1 MDQVD
6 RLCQDIL
13 EDRVAVESLSNEEL
27 DIVLDRFYD
36 IAEALQDDPDERKAQ
51 AAEAILAVLQDVVD
65 ERVGALD
72 MSCFEQAILDAESR
86 GSVYFEFEEYLV
98 H

>member
-13 EDRVAVESLSNEEL
+13 DDRIAVETLTNEEL
-27 DIVLDRFYD
+27 DLVLDRFYTL
-36 IAEALQDDPDERKAQ
+36 AEALQDDPDERKAQ

-65 ERVGALD
+65 ERVSATD
-72 MSCFEQAILDAESR
+72 MTCFEEQILAAEAR

>member
-1 MDQVD
+1 MDRVD

-13 EDRVAVESLSNEEL
+13 EDRVAVDSLSNEEL

-65 ERVGALD
+65 ERVSATD
-72 MSCFEQAILDAESR
+72 MTCFEQAVIDAESR
-86 GSVYFEFEEYLV
+86 GSVYFEFEEYSV